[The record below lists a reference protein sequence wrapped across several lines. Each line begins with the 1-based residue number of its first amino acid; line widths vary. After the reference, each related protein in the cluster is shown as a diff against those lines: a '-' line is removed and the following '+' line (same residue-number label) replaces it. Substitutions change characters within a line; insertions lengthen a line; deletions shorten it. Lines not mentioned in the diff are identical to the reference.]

1 MNLAITL
8 QLIITGHNCLTHNLK
23 RPGVFCHWVC
33 FSSTPRPPFLPS
45 SSFISARKPLPE
57 DGNASYHM
65 HHPRALRSV
74 TNACQ
79 NWPHSSGA
87 ASTAVRTAHSRT
99 SLGKIRS
106 IWLYLRE
113 WQWKE
118 KPMIFFQRTAHLS
131 SKHTEAEKT
140 FQDNNQQNKKCIK
153 IYRHNLLL
161 SFFIDSPP
169 RKNSKALC
177 NRLHTPSYIFNYL
190 HTINRLHTPSYIFNY
205 LHTII
210 FDSLGV
216 YLSLGV
222 AEEHI
227 SLDQHPFR

>member
-1 MNLAITL
+1 MDLAITL
-8 QLIITGHNCLTHNLK
+8 QLIITDHNCLTHNLK

-169 RKNSKALC
+169 RKNSKAL
-177 NRLHTPSYIFNYL
+177 H
-190 HTINRLHTPSYIFNY
+190 NRLHTPSYIFNY

>member
-1 MNLAITL
+1 MDLAITL
-8 QLIITGHNCLTHNLK
+8 QLIITDHNCLTHNLK

-65 HHPRALRSV
+65 HHPRALHSV

-131 SKHTEAEKT
+131 SKRTAAEKT

-161 SFFIDSPP
+161 IFFIDSPP
-169 RKNSKALC
+169 RKNSKAL
-177 NRLHTPSYIFNYL
+177 H
-190 HTINRLHTPSYIFNY
+190 NRLHTPSYIFNY

>member
-1 MNLAITL
+1 MDLAITL

-190 HTINRLHTPSYIFNY
+190 HTI
-205 LHTII
+205 I